1 MKRIAI
7 LCDGTWNRADSE
19 TPTNIVRLAQA
30 MRATDEGRVVQ
41 VPIYVPGVGTGE
53 GVTAWSR
60 WLDRFLGGALG
71 WGLTE
76 NIVEAYRHLVFL
88 YEPGDEIFI
97 FGFSR
102 GAYTA
107 RSLSGFIRSTG
118 IIARDNLSLIPRAIE
133 RYRTRGDDDLIPSS
147 ERSLVFRAREM
158 RSRVATGMGENGWRL
173 ENGLPEVPELRIA
186 YLGVWDS
193 VGALG
198 VPKHIPLLGTLNA
211 RRHQFHDAELSSMVA
226 SARHAIALD
235 EHRRT
240 FEPTRWTNVDELNEQ
255 FDSGPEQSAPYQE
268 LFFAGDHGSIGGGGD
283 ILDLSSIGLVWI
295 MDGAAETGL
304 AFEPDRLR
312 EIMAE
317 QNPYG
322 PLSNRTEP
330 PSGFGDWLTR
340 FRPMDRKGPEHPD
353 EVHDSAL
360 QRYAG
365 EAKSEGF
372 EPYRPKSLSRVEVAL
387 AERITPSRMK
397 DHGTSIT

>member
-1 MKRIAI
+1 MKRIVI

-19 TPTNIVRLAQA
+19 TPTNVVRLAQA
-30 MRATDEGRVVQ
+30 MRPEDDKGVAQ
-41 VPIYVPGVGTGE
+41 IPIYVQGVGTGE
-53 GVTAWSR
+53 GITSWSR
-60 WLDRFLGGALG
+60 SLDKILGGALG

-118 IIARDNLSLIPRAIE
+118 IVARDDLSLIPKAIE
-133 RYRTRGDDDLIPSS
+133 RYRTRGDEDLNPRS
-147 ERSLVFRAREM
+147 ERSLAFRVGEM
-158 RSRVATGMGENGWRL
+158 RSRVATGADENDWRRAHD
-173 ENGLPEVPELRIA
+173 LPEVPLLRIA

-198 VPKHIPLLGTLNA
+198 VPKNIPILGAMTA

-235 EHRRT
+235 ERRRA
-240 FEPTRWTNVDELNEQ
+240 FEPTRWTNVGQLNAQ
-255 FDSGPEQSAPYQE
+255 FRPGSDGVTRYQE

-283 ILDLSSIGLVWI
+283 VLDLSSIGLTWVI
-295 MDGAAETGL
+295 DGAAVVGL
-304 AFEPDRLR
+304 AFDPARLR
-312 EIMAE
+312 AIQAQ
-317 QNPYG
+317 QNPQG
-322 PLSNRTEP
+322 PLSNQSHSEG
-330 PSGFGDWLTR
+330 GFGDWLTR
-340 FRPMDRKGPEHPD
+340 RRPMDRAGPETAD
-353 EVHDSAL
+353 EVHPSVL
-360 QRYAG
+360 LRYAG

-372 EPYRPKSLSRVEVAL
+372 RPYRPGSLGRIEVAL
-387 AERITPSRMK
+387 AERMK
-397 DHGTSIT
+397 PDGLQAETRTVV

>member
-7 LCDGTWNRADSE
+7 LCDGTWNRADSK
-19 TPTNIVRLAQA
+19 TPTNVVRLAQA
-30 MRATDEGRVVQ
+30 MRSTDDEGVTQ
-41 VPIYVPGVGTGE
+41 VPIYVQGVGTGE

-60 WLDRFLGGALG
+60 GLDRFLGGALG

-107 RSLSGFIRSTG
+107 RSLGGFIRSTG
-118 IIARDNLSLIPRAIE
+118 IIARDDLSLIPRAIE

-147 ERSLVFRAREM
+147 ERSLEFRAREM
-158 RSRVATGMGENGWRL
+158 RSRVATGTGENDWRQA
-173 ENGLPEVPELRIA
+173 NGLPEVPDLRIA

-198 VPKHIPLLGTLNA
+198 VPKHIPLLGSLNA

-235 EHRRT
+235 ERRRT
-240 FEPTRWTNVDELNEQ
+240 FEPTRWTNVDELNER
-255 FDSGPEQSAPYQE
+255 FGPGPEQGALYQE

-283 ILDLSSIGLVWI
+283 ILDLSSIGLAWI
-295 MDGAAETGL
+295 MDGAAAAGF

-312 EIMAE
+312 EIMVE
-317 QNPYG
+317 QNPHG

-330 PSGFGDWLTR
+330 SGGFGDWLTR
-340 FRPMDRKGPEHPD
+340 FRLTDRKGPGHPN
-353 EVHDSAL
+353 EVHESVL

-365 EAKSEGF
+365 EAKSKGF
-372 EPYRPKSLSRVEVAL
+372 EPYRPRSLSRIEVAL
-387 AERITPSRMK
+387 AQRISPDGMK
-397 DHGTSIT
+397 DHETFVA